1 MKNQP
6 NLKTQT
12 GYFLQLNLTK
22 YYKLKKRIKKNEGYR
37 NCIYLD
43 QLGYPTIGY
52 GHLVKKNEKFV
63 IKKKYTKKYLENL
76 FEQDF
81 NKALKDFHKNY
92 NVKKISTPT
101 KEILIEMIFQLGI
114 KGTLKFK
121 KFNKH
126 ISKNK
131 VYLAALEMKKSL
143 WYLQTPKRVDF
154 LISVLIGNKK

>member
-1 MKNQP
+1 MKSQLNQ
-6 NLKTQT
+6 KIQT
-12 GYFLQLNLTK
+12 GYFLQLNLAN
-22 YYKLKKRIKKNEGYR
+22 YHKLKKRIKKNEGYR

-52 GHLVKKNEKFV
+52 GHLVKKNENFI

-81 NKALKDFHKNY
+81 NKALKDFNKNY
-92 NVKKISTPT
+92 NVKNFSTLK

-126 ISKNK
+126 ISNNNI
-131 VYLAALEMKKSL
+131 YLAALEMKRSL

>member
-1 MKNQP
+1 M
-6 NLKTQT
+6 
-12 GYFLQLNLTK
+12 
-22 YYKLKKRIKKNEGYR
+22 
-37 NCIYLD
+37 
-43 QLGYPTIGY
+43 
-52 GHLVKKNEKFV
+52 
-63 IKKKYTKKYLENL
+63 